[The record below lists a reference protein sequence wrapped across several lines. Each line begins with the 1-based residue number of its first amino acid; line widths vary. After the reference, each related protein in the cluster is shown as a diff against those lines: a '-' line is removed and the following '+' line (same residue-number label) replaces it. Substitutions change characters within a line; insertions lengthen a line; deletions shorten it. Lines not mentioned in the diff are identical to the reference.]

1 MKYSSVRKKHV
12 GSNVKSGKTLVKRK
26 PVFNPKSRVQRK
38 VIVNPSPVKRKITSA
53 PDKNMRLTKDIRWA
67 VVDVETTGVGTGV
80 NGRVVQIAIDVYE
93 GRKKV
98 DSFISYVNPRCKIPS
113 GAYRVHKIGY
123 SQVKNAPTLQQLE
136 GKIKNKLRNVK
147 IIVGQNAAFDMRIM
161 RQNGVPIDNHRKV
174 HDTML
179 IGMQKYN
186 KKMALDVL
194 SKRLKV
200 KVNKAKLHDAG
211 EDIRVTGKCY
221 MALMGYK
228 I

>member
-1 MKYSSVRKKHV
+1 MDTIRDCYSFGHIHILLCLLYLCKMKYSSVRRKHV

-26 PVFNPKSRVQRK
+26 PMFNPKSRVQRK

-53 PDKNMRLTKDIRWA
+53 PDKNMRLTKDVRWA

-136 GKIKNKLRNVK
+136 GKIKNKLRVMSRLLL
-147 IIVGQNAAFDMRIM
+147 VRMRL
-161 RQNGVPIDNHRKV
+161 
-174 HDTML
+174 L
-179 IGMQKYN
+179 I
-186 KKMALDVL
+186 
-194 SKRLKV
+194 
-200 KVNKAKLHDAG
+200 
-211 EDIRVTGKCY
+211 
-221 MALMGYK
+221 
-228 I
+228 